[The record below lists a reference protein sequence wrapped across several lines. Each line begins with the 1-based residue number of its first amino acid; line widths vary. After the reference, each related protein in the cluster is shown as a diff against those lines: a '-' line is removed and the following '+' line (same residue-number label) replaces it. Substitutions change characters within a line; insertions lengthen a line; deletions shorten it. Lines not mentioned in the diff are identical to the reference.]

1 MLKNYDFKFAVI
13 KFFLLSII
21 LTPIIYYLGLQL
33 VYKIGFLDLSFQ
45 KHFEAIYFALNMK
58 TEQAFSFFVYIALF
72 SPLLAFLPT
81 NHLKGEYGSAAFAT
95 NNLINKMDLFKEEG
109 IVLGKK
115 GSKLLKYDTPLSSL
129 VLAPPGTGKST
140 AISIPNLLTVKKSMI
155 VLDPKDELFQIT
167 SKFRGQKFKSR
178 IYKYNP
184 LDEDSVKFNP
194 FSKFFIGEVLTE
206 NHELNEE
213 AWNKAEN
220 IVNEVAYLIYQ
231 EKDNYDYWI
240 EEARS
245 LFILLALWLIFSK
258 GETTLPEIRAY
269 SMQDYTAMLDEEVE
283 GEDSLLPFIQKEID
297 ILEFSNIFIPNRIK
311 EELQALRKK
320 ADKEYSGVFGSFKSP
335 LNIFANS
342 VIAKNF
348 STNDLDILTFRTNL
362 STLYISIKEKD
373 LRQLSMLNRVFI
385 EFIYSNLLSSMPN
398 KNDLD
403 IVGIFDEFPR
413 FGKLH
418 YLMEL
423 SSIGRAYKLPC
434 LFIAQD
440 YAQIKKTYNQDV
452 ISVLESTTAY
462 KVIFPQTNEE
472 TARRYAELIGDF
484 TVERRNESRNI
495 DVKSSRSIQKQLLGQ
510 KLITKQDILSQDSD
524 TIYILAINNY
534 KNPIKATPYIYFK
547 DKTLTKEL
555 EKINKE

>member
-1 MLKNYDFKFAVI
+1 MLDNYNLKSAFVKCLV
-13 KFFLLSII
+13 
-21 LTPIIYYLGLQL
+21 LTIFVTPFIYFLGLQL
-33 VYKIGFLDLSFQ
+33 VYETNISDLSINR
-45 KHFEAIYFALNMK
+45 HFESIYYALNMK
-58 TEQAFSFFVYIALF
+58 TDERFSLFVYLALF
-72 SPLLAFLPT
+72 TPLVAFLP
-81 NHLKGEYGSAAFAT
+81 NSKLKGEYGSAAFA
-95 NNLINKMDLFKEEG
+95 NNTLIKKMKLFQNNG

-129 VLAPPGTGKST
+129 VLAPPGTGKSSG
-140 AISIPNLLTVKKSMI
+140 ISIPNLLTLKKSMI

-167 SKFRGQKFKSR
+167 SKFRVQKFKSR

-184 LDEDSVKFNP
+184 LDENSVKFNP
-194 FSKFFIGEVLTE
+194 FSKFFIGEVLKE
-206 NHELNEE
+206 NNELDEN
-213 AWNKAEN
+213 AWNKAESLVSE
-220 IVNEVAYLIYQ
+220 IAYLIYQ
-231 EKDNYDYWI
+231 EKDIYDYWI

-258 GETTLPEIRAY
+258 GETNLPEIRAY
-269 SMQDYTAMLDEEVE
+269 SMQDYSSLIDEDNIE
-283 GEDSLLPFIQKEID
+283 GDSLLAFIQKEID
-297 ILEFSNIFIPNRIK
+297 ILEFSNVFIPNRIK
-311 EELQALRKK
+311 EELQALIKK

-385 EFIYSNLLSSMPN
+385 EFIYSNLLSNMPSE
-398 KNDLD
+398 NDIEIIGL
-403 IVGIFDEFPR
+403 FDEFPR

-462 KVIFPQTNEE
+462 KVLFPQTNEE

-510 KLITKQDILSQDSD
+510 KLITKQDILSQERN

-534 KNPIKATPYIYFK
+534 KNPIKASPYIYDK
-547 DKTLTKEL
+547 DKKLLKEL
-555 EKINKE
+555 KK